1 MGRALTASVWLC
13 LGKAGCAQCAQYP
26 HCLSCSWIAQDT
38 RELRMPPAGEGG
50 STGGVGPDVEGPQ
63 VGAEEGKIA
72 DTSLV
77 LNGDVS
83 QQTAEIPAAVTADVV
98 TAAETVTAKEK
109 QPEESVAENKK
120 DAVIETPVV
129 NEEVSVE
136 PPVNETTVKSPEV
149 VETVAE
155 TPKVT
160 ETEVKP
166 PPVVAKTVDE
176 APKVAETVPEI
187 PVVVEKIPEV
197 PKMAEAPVVAEVVA
211 ETTKADETPTVAE
224 TNGEAPKE
232 AETPVV
238 AEPVPEK
245 QKAAEIPAMA
255 EAPDTAET
263 PI

>member
-83 QQTAEIPAAVTADVV
+83 QQTAEIPAVVTADVA
-98 TAAETVTAKEK
+98 TAAETVTAREK
-109 QPEESVAENKK
+109 QPEESVAENKQESM
-120 DAVIETPVV
+120 VETPVV
-129 NEEVSVE
+129 KEEVSAE
-136 PPVNETTVKSPEV
+136 PLVNETTVKSPEV

-155 TPKVT
+155 TPKVA
-160 ETEVKP
+160 ETAVE
-166 PPVVAKTVDE
+166 PPVVAETVAEAPKVTEAVIETPVVAETIDE
-176 APKVAETVPEI
+176 APK
-187 PVVVEKIPEV
+187 
-197 PKMAEAPVVAEVVA
+197 VAEVVA
-211 ETTKADETPTVAE
+211 ETTKADETPAVAE

-232 AETPVV
+232 VETPV
-238 AEPVPEK
+238 A
-245 QKAAEIPAMA
+245 
-255 EAPDTAET
+255 
-263 PI
+263 

>member
-50 STGGVGPDVEGPQ
+50 RTGGVGPDVEGPQ

-83 QQTAEIPAAVTADVV
+83 QQTAEIPAVVTADVA

-109 QPEESVAENKK
+109 QPEESVAETKK

-129 NEEVSVE
+129 NEEISAE
-136 PPVNETTVKSPEV
+136 PSVNETTVKSPEV

-155 TPKVT
+155 TPKVA
-160 ETEVKP
+160 ETAVEP
-166 PPVVAKTVDE
+166 PPVVAETVAEAPKVTEAVIETPVVAETIDE
-176 APKVAETVPEI
+176 APKVAQTVPEI
-187 PVVVEKIPEV
+187 LVVAEKIPEV
-197 PKMAEAPVVAEVVA
+197 PKM
-211 ETTKADETPTVAE
+211 
-224 TNGEAPKE
+224 

-238 AEPVPEK
+238 AEPVPET
-245 QKAAEIPAMA
+245 QKSAEIPAMA